1 MVSAALAVFSTSLP
15 VGASAIDLGD
25 NYSISGDSAPAM
37 YCSQKMTAGDHL
49 TVTLKGASGQGVSTA
64 IFVYKEKADLTVGNH
79 AVVTTD
85 MTSEGMVI
93 NDAGNR
99 GIGVEKGARMKVGD
113 DLSVSV
119 TQHGKLTQEKDLYG
133 VFINKKSS
141 LTVGND
147 AHITARGTT
156 SDRTDAQV
164 LASQGKEG
172 SSVSFGDRLSVD
184 VAGNKYDYVEGT
196 ALYDKSVQRIG
207 NDMRMKVR
215 GTEAK
220 NVYGL
225 INSDSYSF
233 LGHHA
238 DVSVT
243 ASGTIN
249 DLLGVFNRHDNNPD
263 ACFVAGND
271 MKVAVMPENHAH
283 VNMIHGFYNLN
294 GKSQIGNG
302 ASISVINEDSEV
314 ARIFGIRNI
323 SSVVTFGKEAEI
335 RLSTVVEAEEASAV
349 TTTGNGTTTFGDRAS
364 IIKKGKGT
372 NISSAVRS
380 NAGGI

>member
-1 MVSAALAVFSTSLP
+1 MKSNLGKIKEELKREKILKVSVSAALAVFSTSLP

-25 NYSISGDSAPAM
+25 NYSISADSDPAM
-37 YCSQKMTAGDHL
+37 YCAYKMTAGDHL
-49 TVTLKGASGQGVSTA
+49 TVTLKGASGQGVSSA

-99 GIGVEKGARMKVGD
+99 GIGVEKEARMKVGD

-119 TQHGKLTQEKDLYG
+119 TQHGKLTQERDLYG

-141 LTVGND
+141 FTVGND

-156 SDRTDAQV
+156 ADRTDAQV
-164 LASQGKEG
+164 NAIQGKD
-172 SSVSFGDRLSVD
+172 SSSISFGDRLSVD

-220 NVYGL
+220 CVYGL
-225 INSDSYSF
+225 INQNSYSF

-243 ASGTIN
+243 ASGTITE
-249 DLLGVFNRHDNNPD
+249 LLGVFNRHDNNPD
-263 ACFVAGND
+263 ARFVAGND
-271 MKVAVMPENHAH
+271 MKVEVTAENHAH
-283 VNMIHGFYNLN
+283 VNMMHGFFNYN
-294 GKSQIGNG
+294 GKSEIGNG
-302 ASISVINEDSEV
+302 ASISVINEGSKV

-323 SSVVTFGKEAEI
+323 NSVVTFGKEAEI
-335 RLSTVVEAEEASAV
+335 MLSTLGEAEEAGAV
-349 TTTGNGTTTFGDRAS
+349 TTIEN
-364 IIKKGKGT
+364 
-372 NISSAVRS
+372 
-380 NAGGI
+380 